1 MSGFDLHAGERARHL
16 MMAALDG
23 ELSRQEQADLERLLR
38 EDPAL
43 RAEWQQLQRVKEV
56 TTTMSLREPPK
67 EIWDRYWLGV
77 YQRFERGLAWILVS
91 FGAIVVLSWGAWEA
105 LRELWNDQ
113 QLPVLVKAGSFA
125 LVVGLVVLVVSVLRE
140 KLSIRR
146 TDPYKDVIR

>member
-1 MSGFDLHAGERARHL
+1 MSDFDVHAGERARHL

-38 EDPAL
+38 DDPAL
-43 RAEWQQLQRVKEV
+43 RAEWQRLQRVKEV
-56 TTTMSLREPPK
+56 TTTMSLREPPR
-67 EIWDRYWLGV
+67 EVWDRYWLGV

-91 FGAIVVLSWGAWEA
+91 FGAIVVLSWGSWEV

-125 LVVGLVVLVVSVLRE
+125 LVVGVVILAVSVVRE
-140 KLSIRR
+140 KLFVYR

>member
-1 MSGFDLHAGERARHL
+1 MSGFDLHPDDRARHL

-23 ELSRQEQADLERLLR
+23 ELSREDQMALERLLQQ
-38 EDPAL
+38 DAAL
-43 RAEWQQLQRVKEV
+43 RAEWRQLQRVKEV
-56 TTTMSLREPPK
+56 TTTMSLRDPP
-67 EIWDRYWLGV
+67 EEVWDRYWHGV

-91 FGAIVVLSWGAWEA
+91 LGAIVVLSWGAWEG

-125 LVVGLVVLVVSVLRE
+125 LIVGLVMLAVSVLRE
-140 KLSIRR
+140 KLFIRR

>member
-1 MSGFDLHAGERARHL
+1 MSDFDVHAGERARHL

-38 EDPAL
+38 DDPAL
-43 RAEWQQLQRVKEV
+43 RAEWQRLQRVKEV
-56 TTTMSLREPPK
+56 TTTMSLREPPR
-67 EIWDRYWLGV
+67 EVWDRYWLGV

-91 FGAIVVLSWGAWEA
+91 FGAIVVLSWGSWEV

-125 LVVGLVVLVVSVLRE
+125 LVVGVVILAVSVIRE
-140 KLSIRR
+140 KLFVYR